1 MSERF
6 SRAEMLL
13 GADGMEKLNKA
24 RVLVFGVGGVGSYA
38 VEALARAGVGEI
50 GVVDSDVVAESNIN
64 RQLIALA
71 STVGRKKSDVAAE
84 RISDINPDCRV
95 TAYDAFLSAETV
107 DGFELEKYDYVVDA
121 IDTVKSKL
129 LLIERC
135 RALSVPIISC
145 MGTGNK
151 LDPSHFRVTDIYA
164 TSGCP
169 LARVMRR
176 ELRKRGVDALK
187 VVFSDEEPRGATVSD
202 GSRNVPG
209 SVSFVPPVAGMLLA
223 GEVVRDIA
231 GVR

>member
-1 MSERF
+1 
-6 SRAEMLL
+6 
-13 GADGMEKLNKA
+13 
-24 RVLVFGVGGVGSYA
+24 
-38 VEALARAGVGEI
+38 
-50 GVVDSDVVAESNIN
+50 
-64 RQLIALA
+64 
-71 STVGRKKSDVAAE
+71 
-84 RISDINPDCRV
+84 V
-95 TAYDAFLSAETV
+95 TAYDAFLSAETIDV
-107 DGFELEKYDYVVDA
+107 FELEKYDYVVDA

-151 LDPSHFRVTDIYA
+151 LDPSRFRVTDIYA

-187 VVFSDEEPRGATVSD
+187 VVFSDEEPRAATVSD

-223 GEVVRDIA
+223 GEVVRDIT